1 MKHEQFEALK
11 VGDIV
16 VLRRGLDQGRKAEV
30 VYIEDPYLLIRSVDG
45 KPFLVTNQ
53 PPRPLRLTGFSE
65 VNPE

>member
-1 MKHEQFEALK
+1 MKHEQFEALT

-53 PPRPLRLTGFSE
+53 PPRPLRLTGFAE

>member
-53 PPRPLRLTGFSE
+53 PPRPLRLTGFAE
-65 VNPE
+65 VNPV

>member
-30 VYIEDPYLLIRSVDG
+30 VYIEDPYLLIRSIDG

-53 PPRPLRLTGFSE
+53 PPRPLRLTGFAE